1 MSMSMI
7 CLLVHEY
14 AYTTQ
19 PPPTRAICPLFWGRE
34 PLSRDRIPSRRAVQ
48 GASANIAYAPHTH
61 LLEPLT
67 VQRASVRLPP
77 ALAWL
82 ILVTALAA
90 ACPRRASRRAP
101 SVWLQ
106 RQCGTRPHTRAH
118 TLAGAASVKGRMCGC
133 RWRWPGSS
141 WLLPTLAA
149 RLRPCARHASLPR
162 RADVPDVSTIH
173 LWHAVTMGESVCSQ
187 VELRQ
192 RVSNANA
199 KLPAPTTPLDR
210 AAKSRRRIS
219 TFTSCKP

>member
-19 PPPTRAICPLFWGRE
+19 PPPTRAVCPLFVG
-34 PLSRDRIPSRRAVQ
+34 PRA
-48 GASANIAYAPHTH
+48 
-61 LLEPLT
+61 
-67 VQRASVRLPP
+67 
-77 ALAWL
+77 ALARPHPKPQGSAGCVREYSIRTAHTL
-82 ILVTALAA
+82 AGVTNRAKGVSTAAAGAGLAHPRTALAA
-90 ACPRRASRRAP
+90 ACLRRASRRAP

-118 TLAGAASVKGRMCGC
+118 TLAGAASVKGRLCGC